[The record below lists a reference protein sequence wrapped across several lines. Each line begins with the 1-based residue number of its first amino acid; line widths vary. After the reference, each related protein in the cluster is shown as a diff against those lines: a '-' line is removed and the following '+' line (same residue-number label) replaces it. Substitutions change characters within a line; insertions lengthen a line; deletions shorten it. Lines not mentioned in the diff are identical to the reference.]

1 MNYRNILAGSI
12 VAAVYLSANAA
23 QATQGAPQLRVK
35 YNVWELR
42 SEAGAQGVY
51 DRIKRGARRTCP
63 DQGVMPIAD
72 RMDAIDCQEEL
83 VSLAVAKLQSPF
95 VTALHGGSEKI
106 QLASRK

>member
-1 MNYRNILAGSI
+1 MNYRNILAGTV
-12 VAAVYLSANAA
+12 VAAIYLSGAAA

-42 SEAGAQGVY
+42 TQSGAQGVY
-51 DRIKRGARRTCP
+51 NRIKRGARRTCP

-72 RMDAIDCQEEL
+72 RMAAIDCQEEL
-83 VSLAVAKLQSPF
+83 VELAVDKLASPF
-95 VTALHGGSEKI
+95 VTALHGGSEGV

>member
-12 VAAVYLSANAA
+12 VAAIYLSGNAA

-42 SEAGAQGVY
+42 TQDGAQSVY

-72 RMDAIDCQEEL
+72 RMAAIDCQEEL
-83 VSLAVAKLQSPF
+83 VALAVAKLRSPL
-95 VTALHGGSEKI
+95 VTALHGGTGEI